1 MAFGIKRDEMERW
14 KAAVSAGE
22 IAFLTHYWIDRRF
35 PGIRTVTKVG
45 CSDLAKLSRWCK
57 DHGLNPRYIHAR
69 TEFPHYD
76 LMGAKQRE
84 VLLKANQLEQLERFG
99 ML

>member
-14 KAAVSAGE
+14 KAAVARGE
-22 IAFLTHYWIDRRF
+22 IAYLTHFWVDRRF

-57 DHGLNPRYIHAR
+57 VHGLNPRHIHAR

-84 VLLKANQLEQLERFG
+84 VLLKENQLEQLERFG